1 MQFRQTTLNNA
12 WLIVLE
18 PIHDLRGFFS
28 RTFCARE
35 FAERGLEVS
44 YPQHSVSFSK
54 RMGSLRGMHFQHR
67 PCAETKIVRCAR
79 GIIWDVIVDL
89 RQDSST
95 YRRWQGFELSDRN
108 YRQLYIPEGFAHGF
122 QTLSENVEVTY
133 LISTPYA
140 PELAGGF
147 RYDDPGIGVNWPLPV
162 TCISERDLAW
172 PIWGDTEPFPRV
184 A

>member
-1 MQFRQTTLNNA
+1 
-12 WLIVLE
+12 
-18 PIHDLRGFFS
+18 
-28 RTFCARE
+28 
-35 FAERGLEVS
+35 
-44 YPQHSVSFSK
+44 
-54 RMGSLRGMHFQHR
+54 MGSLRGMHFQHR
-67 PCAETKIVRCAR
+67 PCAEAKIVRCAR

-108 YRQLYIPEGFAHGF
+108 YRQLYIPKGFAHGF

-147 RYDDPGIGVNWPLPV
+147 RYDDPGIGVNWPL
-162 TCISERDLAW
+162 
-172 PIWGDTEPFPRV
+172 
-184 A
+184 